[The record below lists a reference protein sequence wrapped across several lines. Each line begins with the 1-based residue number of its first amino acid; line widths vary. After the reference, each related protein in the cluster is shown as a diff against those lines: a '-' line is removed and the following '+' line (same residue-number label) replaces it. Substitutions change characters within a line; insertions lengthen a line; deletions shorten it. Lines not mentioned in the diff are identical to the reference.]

1 MAVRAKWLG
10 GCKTEAVD
18 LWGKHTL
25 LGDEPESIG
34 GTNEAP
40 SPFALLSMALANC
53 TLTTMWRV
61 ARDEKIALSGMEV
74 YVAHKQNRLDE
85 TADSPYQVTCNLRM
99 TEIQRRIVVDGDL
112 SDSDVQALL
121 WGAEHCPV
129 SNTLEGST
137 RIKTTIKVG
146 VASGE

>member
-1 MAVRAKWLG
+1 MRAKWLG
-10 GCKTEAVD
+10 GCKTEAFD
-18 LWGKHTL
+18 MWGKHTL

-40 SPFALLSMALANC
+40 SPFALLSIALANC

-74 YVAHKQNRLDE
+74 RVSHKQNRLDE
-85 TADSPYQVTCNLRM
+85 TADSPYQVTCDLRM
-99 TEIQRRIVVDGDL
+99 TEIQRRIVVEGDINEG
-112 SDSDVQALL
+112 DAQALL

-129 SNTLEGST
+129 SNTIVGST
-137 RIKTTIKVG
+137 PIKTTIEVG
-146 VASGE
+146 VASRE